1 MAGRVLKGESVTRMD
16 LKPIT
21 TNRLI
26 LNPEAAKDCGLVI
39 PPALLK
45 SADLVVGR

>member
-1 MAGRVLKGESVTRMD
+1 MD

-45 SADLVVGR
+45 AADLVVEK